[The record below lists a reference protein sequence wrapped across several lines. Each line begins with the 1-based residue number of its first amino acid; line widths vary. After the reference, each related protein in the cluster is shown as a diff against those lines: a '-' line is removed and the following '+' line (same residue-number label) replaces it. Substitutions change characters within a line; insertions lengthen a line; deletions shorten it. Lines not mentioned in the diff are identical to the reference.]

1 MSEERY
7 DPIANPYAPGAGTP
21 PPALVGRD
29 AIIESAD
36 IALQRLR
43 AARTSQHQLIT
54 GLRGVGKTVLLGKLA
69 ALAQHVGYRVIRV
82 EAVGGD
88 DTLRSLLRQARRILE
103 DLDRSQKVTRAL
115 RSIESVAIT
124 LAGTGVT
131 IERTAAT
138 PDREALADVVTDLA
152 TAAADHDLGV
162 MLAIDEAQMIAGDD
176 LRRLLAGVH
185 RCGQDGLPL
194 ACVLAGLPNL
204 VGDVAK
210 AATYAE
216 RMFTVADLGPLSP
229 DQVAHAIVEPA
240 AEIGVEWSPEAT
252 EAIVDHSDGFPFFV
266 QTWAYHT
273 WNTAHD
279 EPISRRRRRPG
290 PAPCRPCARLVVLR
304 GPDRA
309 DPVVG
314 GRVRAGPGLAR
325 SGSTP
330 FRRGGPGDGDADLP
344 GRGISRTAHRRGRHL
359 RAALRLGRVRDPPLR
374 TVRPAS
380 VADVSDHVRRTDD
393 VTAGRPTM
401 VTSQLSTMIAA
412 RNAPTTT

>member
-1 MSEERY
+1 MLEERY

-29 AIIESAD
+29 TILEAAEIS
-36 IALQRLR
+36 LQRLR

-54 GLRGVGKTVLLGKLA
+54 GLRGVGKTVLLGKLS

-88 DTLRSLLRQARRILE
+88 DTLRSLLRQSRRILE

-124 LAGTGVT
+124 LAGTGFT

-162 MLAIDEAQMIAGDD
+162 MLAIDEAQSIAGDD

-185 RCGQDGLPL
+185 RCGQDGVPL

-216 RMFTVADLGPLSP
+216 RMFTVADLGPLTP
-229 DQVAHAIVEPA
+229 AQVTRAIAEPA
-240 AEIGVEWSPEAT
+240 AEIGVEWAPDAT
-252 EAIVDHSDGFPFFV
+252 DAIVDHSDGFPFFV

-279 EPISRRRRRPG
+279 EPISAADVDRAQPHADHALDSSFFAARIARIPSSEVAYVQGLASLGPG
-290 PAPCRPCARLVVLR
+290 PH
-304 GPDRA
+304 
-309 DPVVG
+309 
-314 GRVRAGPGLAR
+314 R
-325 SGSTP
+325 SGEVAEAMSMRTP
-330 FRRGGPGDGDADLP
+330 QVAAFRE
-344 GRGISRTAHRRGRHL
+344 
-359 RAALRLGRVRDPPLR
+359 RLINEGVIYSPRYGWVEFAIPHFDRY
-374 TVRPAS
+374 
-380 VADVSDHVRRTDD
+380 VRR
-393 VTAGRPTM
+393 ALPR
-401 VTSQLSTMIAA
+401 
-412 RNAPTTT
+412 